1 MPKVIVQTIVSETM
15 NTAAAANTGWQ
26 RAAIHNRNGNNR
38 AGGSAGSHDSGGRK
52 TVMAF
57 ITANTTSA
65 TMPSMI
71 SLGGGGLRRA
81 LAKPIISGATV
92 MMPTASEANQSPQMV
107 QSGAV
112 GLWNNLKAIVP
123 PIPETA
129 VATTAAASSPTTLR
143 SLSRRKGEPK

>member
-26 RAAIHNRNGNNR
+26 RAAIHSRNGNSR
-38 AGGSAGSHDSGGRK
+38 AGGSAGSHDSGGSK

-57 ITANTTSA
+57 ITATTTSA

-71 SLGGGGLRRA
+71 SLGGGLRRA

-92 MMPTASEANQSPQMV
+92 MMPMASEA
-107 QSGAV
+107 
-112 GLWNNLKAIVP
+112 
-123 PIPETA
+123 
-129 VATTAAASSPTTLR
+129 
-143 SLSRRKGEPK
+143 

>member
-26 RAAIHNRNGNNR
+26 RAAIHNRNGNSR
-38 AGGSAGSHDSGGRK
+38 AGGSAGSHDSGGSK

-71 SLGGGGLRRA
+71 SLGGGGGGRA
-81 LAKPIISGATV
+81 LAMTLTRRGN
-92 MMPTASEANQSPQMV
+92 MMM
-107 QSGAV
+107 
-112 GLWNNLKAIVP
+112 
-123 PIPETA
+123 A
-129 VATTAAASSPTTLR
+129 VAVKGSHGPPRVQNRR
-143 SLSRRKGEPK
+143 SQAVQRR